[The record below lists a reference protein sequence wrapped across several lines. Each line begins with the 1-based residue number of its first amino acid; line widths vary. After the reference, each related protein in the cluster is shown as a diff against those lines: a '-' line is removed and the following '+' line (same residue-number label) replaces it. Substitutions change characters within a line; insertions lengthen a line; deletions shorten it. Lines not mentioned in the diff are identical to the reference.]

1 MGSSWDLGQ
10 LRSAWLIKRLAL
22 KAQMRSTHTETAC
35 KCSGALGGLVTAQ
48 AQLYTPQTSAV

>member
-10 LRSAWLIKRLAL
+10 LRSAWLAL
-22 KAQMRSTHTETAC
+22 KAQIRSTHTETAC